1 MTDFIVGDDVQRQRV
16 AASGTKPLNSSADDI
31 QVNGAVVRKFAQRHE
46 NAGSIVLFEIVRG
59 NCALDQVVVDKDG
72 I

>member
-16 AASGTKPLNSSADDI
+16 AFGVNEFGPAAASGTKPLNSSADDI

-46 NAGSIVLFEIVRG
+46 NAGSIVLFEIV
-59 NCALDQVVVDKDG
+59 
-72 I
+72 